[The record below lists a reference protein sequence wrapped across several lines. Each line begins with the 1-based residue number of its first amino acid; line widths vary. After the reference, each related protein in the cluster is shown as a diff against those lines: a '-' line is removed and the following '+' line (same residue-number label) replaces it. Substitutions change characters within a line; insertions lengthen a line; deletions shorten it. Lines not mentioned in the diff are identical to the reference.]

1 MRRIR
6 SILCAVL
13 AALVITGCGGKSLP
27 EGMSEDALLAAGRE
41 VLLLA
46 VEGDYD
52 AIWQQLR
59 EDVRETVTVES
70 IRSVVLTNVDGAG
83 VYKQIESSMT
93 TGQESDGEMLGIAV
107 LWCEYAEDDVLFRIA
122 FDGDMSLV
130 GLSVKKQ

>member
-6 SILCAVL
+6 SILCALL
-13 AALVITGCGGKSLP
+13 AALVITGCKGASLP
-27 EGMSEDALLAAGRE
+27 AGMSEDALIGAGRE

-52 AIWQQLR
+52 AIWERLR

-83 VYKQIESSMT
+83 VYKQIESYMT
-93 TGQESDGEMLGIAV
+93 TGQESGGETLGIAV

-122 FDGDMSLV
+122 FDEDMSLV